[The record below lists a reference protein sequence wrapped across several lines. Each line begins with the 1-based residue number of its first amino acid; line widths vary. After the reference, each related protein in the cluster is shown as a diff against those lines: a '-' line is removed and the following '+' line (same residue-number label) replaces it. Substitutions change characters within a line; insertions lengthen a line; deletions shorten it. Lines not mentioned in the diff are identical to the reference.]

1 MQMIQH
7 VQQMMID
14 RLLEYEKQNKKFPD
28 RVLVFRDGVS
38 EGQFDLVLKHEKPAI
53 LEALKKVK
61 CKAKLAI
68 AICGKRHHTRFYPTR
83 EADADRTSNTK
94 AGTVVDKGVTSVYD
108 FDFYLQAHS
117 GLQGTVRST
126 HYTVIVCASFYQSQL
141 PELTSFTVRRD
152 QYRRG

>member
-1 MQMIQH
+1 M
-7 VQQMMID
+7 VE

-53 LEALKKVK
+53 LESLKKVK
-61 CKAKLAI
+61 CKAKLSI

-83 EADADRTSNTK
+83 VEDADRTSNTK

-126 HYTVIVCASFYQSQL
+126 HYTVIVRILFSLSEIQETHSSSSTTRTKSLQTIFNKGS
-141 PELTSFTVRRD
+141 TM
-152 QYRRG
+152 